1 MDLYPT
7 QNAAHRGGLAPPEGR
22 FPSAFCTD
30 RSEVAGGGCPSLAQ
44 DLSPPA
50 SATVAAALPAPFPAD
65 AAELVPSI
73 SQRRKRTNFTT
84 AQLETL
90 ELVFNDT
97 MYPDIYLREKLADMT
112 QIPESR
118 IQVWFQN
125 RRAKSRRQ
133 RGKPC
138 SSPAAAE
145 PFPSHKAPAK
155 NAYPPVGIQQHTSN
169 TEQHNSF
176 QAPVGPSGVAYAT
189 QPHFPSNH
197 SSTSVRAPEDH
208 QPHYALSGVAQIIQ
222 IKEENAGPYKW
233 PSKMPF
239 QPGLGVDFES
249 VPPNRT
255 IGPEMNFL
263 VPSLPLSAG
272 ASRHSGMGKLCGP
285 HAQTP
290 QTMCGQYSPVSDA
303 EDTSG
308 YSESGSEWEEST
320 LSAFRGI

>member
-1 MDLYPT
+1 MQP
-7 QNAAHRGGLAPPEGR
+7 
-22 FPSAFCTD
+22 
-30 RSEVAGGGCPSLAQ
+30 AGGAWPRRRAA
-44 DLSPPA
+44 SP
-50 SATVAAALPAPFPAD
+50 ATSP
-65 AAELVPSI
+65 
-73 SQRRKRTNFTT
+73 QRRKRTNFTT

-90 ELVFNDT
+90 ELVFHDT
-97 MYPDIYLREKLADMT
+97 MYPDIYLREKLAAVT

-138 SSPAAAE
+138 SSPGAAQ

-155 NAYPPVGIQQHTSN
+155 NAYAPGGIRQHPSH
-169 TEQHNSF
+169 TEQRNYF
-176 QAPVGPSGVAYAT
+176 QAPVGPSGAACAT
-189 QPHFPSNH
+189 HPPFPSNRA
-197 SSTSVRAPEDH
+197 STSVKALEDH

-222 IKEENAGPYKW
+222 IKEENASPYQW
-233 PSKMPF
+233 PSNVPF

-272 ASRHSGMGKLCGP
+272 ASRHGGMGKLRAP
-285 HAQTP
+285 RSQTP
-290 QTMCGQYSPVSDA
+290 QTACGQYSPISDA
-303 EDTSG
+303 EDTSS

>member
-1 MDLYPT
+1 MDLYPPP
-7 QNAAHRGGLAPPEGR
+7 NAAHSGGLAPPEGR
-22 FPSAFCTD
+22 FPSAFSTD
-30 RSEVAGGGCPSLAQ
+30 RSEVAGGGCPSLSR
-44 DLSPPA
+44 DLS
-50 SATVAAALPAPFPAD
+50 SAAAVPAPFPGD

-97 MYPDIYLREKLADMT
+97 MYPDIYLREKLADRT

-155 NAYPPVGIQQHTSN
+155 NAYPAAGIQQHPSA
-169 TEQHNSF
+169 TEPHHYQ
-176 QAPVGPSGVAYAT
+176 PPGGPAGLAYAT
-189 QPHFPSNH
+189 RPHFPSH
-197 SSTSVRAPEDH
+197 RPSTSLKALEDQ
-208 QPHYALSGVAQIIQ
+208 QPPYALAGVAQIIQ
-222 IKEENAGPYKW
+222 IKEENAAPYKW
-233 PSKMPF
+233 PSAMPL

-249 VPPNRT
+249 VPPNRAL
-255 IGPEMNFL
+255 GSEMNFL
-263 VPSLPLSAG
+263 VPPLPLSAG
-272 ASRHSGMGKLCGP
+272 ASRHGGTGKLCGP

-290 QTMCGQYSPVSDA
+290 RTMCGQYSPVSDTD
-303 EDTSG
+303 DTSG